1 MLKKDIAEFPIVPLE
16 ASRLELFS
24 SMILTVALRLF
35 CVGFVLALTMA
46 DESEAGDRD

>member
-1 MLKKDIAEFPIVPLE
+1 MLKKDIAEFLIVPLE
-16 ASRLELFS
+16 ASRLELL

-46 DESEAGDRD
+46 D